1 MEPNEAM
8 EQHEKNEEASEAAE
22 HGRPLARAAA
32 VLIAVLAAVLAIATG
47 VGNGATTDVILAQ
60 SKAAD
65 TYNEYQ
71 ANSFKKHINS
81 NDAQLLRLLSVGSS
95 ARPAAMRAAAAL
107 DREVARKYGPNQQVL
122 LPRAV
127 EFERERDKAED
138 RHHTMQFA
146 EGSLQL
152 AIVLSSVSIV
162 VGVQALLW
170 AGGAIGLLGLILT
183 IDGIFAL
190 AKLPF

>member
-8 EQHEKNEEASEAAE
+8 EQHEKNKEASEAAE
-22 HGRPLARAAA
+22 HGHPYARAAA

-71 ANSFKKHINS
+71 ANSFKKHINT
-81 NDAQLLRLLSVGSS
+81 NDAQLLRLLSAGSS
-95 ARPAAMRAAAAL
+95 ARPAAMRAAAVL

-127 EFERERDKAED
+127 EYERERDKAET

-152 AIVLSSVSIV
+152 AIVLTSVSIV

-183 IDGIFAL
+183 LDGIFAL